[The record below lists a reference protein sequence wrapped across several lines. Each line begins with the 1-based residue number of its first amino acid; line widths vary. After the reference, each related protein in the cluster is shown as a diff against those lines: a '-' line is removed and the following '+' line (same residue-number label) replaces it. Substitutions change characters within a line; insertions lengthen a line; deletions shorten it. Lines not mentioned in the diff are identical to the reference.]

1 MVIAVLFGSLFLFI
15 ALSVPIGISIG
26 LSTII
31 TIMFAV
37 DNLNL
42 STVIQKS
49 FVALDSFPLM
59 AIPFFIFAGILM
71 GKGGI
76 SKRLLDFASSIIG
89 FISGGLA
96 MVTVLASMFFASISG
111 SGPATVAAIGSTMI
125 PEMHKKNYS
134 LGFSAALTAAAGSLG
149 AIIPPSISFIL
160 LGVTGGISIGSLF
173 IAGVIPGVLIG
184 FLIMLCAYVIV
195 KIGNFEIETSSDK
208 YQFSFGKLWT
218 SFVNSFWGLLAP
230 IIVLGGI
237 YGGLFTPTEAAAIA
251 TLYAALVGFFIYKD
265 LKLTDFYDS
274 IKETLKI
281 TGAVLYMIGLS
292 TTFAYI
298 LTIENVPGTV
308 LQLLLEISSNKIVVL
323 LLINL
328 FLLIV
333 GAFIDTVAAI
343 VILTPILL
351 PISQQIGMDPVHFG
365 VMMVLNLTIGYI
377 TPPLGVNLFVASS
390 IGKIQF
396 EEVLKSVIPFFI
408 VMVIGL
414 LLVTYIPEISIWL
427 PNVFNS

>member
-1 MVIAVLFGSLFLFI
+1 MKSSRSWLGAKIEISSYSVLFL
-15 ALSVPIGISIG
+15 AKGI
-26 LSTII
+26 T
-31 TIMFAV
+31 T
-37 DNLNL
+37 
-42 STVIQKS
+42 
-49 FVALDSFPLM
+49 
-59 AIPFFIFAGILM
+59 
-71 GKGGI
+71 
-76 SKRLLDFASSIIG
+76 
-89 FISGGLA
+89 
-96 MVTVLASMFFASISG
+96 
-111 SGPATVAAIGSTMI
+111 
-125 PEMHKKNYS
+125 
-134 LGFSAALTAAAGSLG
+134 
-149 AIIPPSISFIL
+149 
-160 LGVTGGISIGSLF
+160 
-173 IAGVIPGVLIG
+173 
-184 FLIMLCAYVIV
+184 
-195 KIGNFEIETSSDK
+195 
-208 YQFSFGKLWT
+208 GKL
-218 SFVNSFWGLLAP
+218 N
-230 IIVLGGI
+230 
-237 YGGLFTPTEAAAIA
+237 
-251 TLYAALVGFFIYKD
+251 
-265 LKLTDFYDS
+265 
-274 IKETLKI
+274 
-281 TGAVLYMIGLS
+281 MIGLS